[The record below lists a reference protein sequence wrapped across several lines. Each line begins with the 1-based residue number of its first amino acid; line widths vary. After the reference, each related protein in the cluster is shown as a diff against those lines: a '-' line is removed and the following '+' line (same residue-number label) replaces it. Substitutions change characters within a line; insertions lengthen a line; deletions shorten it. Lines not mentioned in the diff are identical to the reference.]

1 MRLVC
6 WTMTSEE
13 LKSRRA
19 LLELT
24 QSQLARE
31 LEVDAITVSRWERG
45 VRPIPRFI
53 ELAVEAIEARRK
65 KAA

>member
-1 MRLVC
+1 
-6 WTMTSEE
+6 MTPEE

-19 LLELT
+19 LLGLT

>member
-1 MRLVC
+1 MGLVC
-6 WTMTSEE
+6 QTMSSVD

-19 LLELT
+19 SLGLT

-31 LEVDAITVSRWERG
+31 LEVDVITVSRWERG

-53 ELAVEAIEARRK
+53 ELAIEAIEARRK

>member
-1 MRLVC
+1 
-6 WTMTSEE
+6 MTSEE